1 MAVFVVCV
9 SCRFLLAAADVVV
22 VNIVADVVVVNIVA
36 DVVVVNI
43 AADVVV
49 VNIVADVVLL
59 FSQMCNFA
67 GLLILLMG

>member
-9 SCRFLLAAADVVV
+9 SCRFLLA
-22 VNIVADVVVVNIVA
+22 
-36 DVVVVNI
+36 